1 MVCGRGELA
10 ERERLPRDGE
20 PQRRLVG
27 GSLVRVVR
35 CIARSNQIRWAL
47 ELRRHLDADE
57 ETGRSGGL
65 SCSLTATGHG
75 RSRGCWS
82 GRGSRGVCG
91 GRLHHRGWRHV
102 GCRGRITWALRVV
115 VVVIALS
122 ATEAR
127 KAAHL
132 PFPSAPP
139 RGGDPVD
146 AGRAAGARASDEP
159 MTQQGQECWAR
170 THEPSRRPPSL
181 RADHAP
187 ASQHRRGVSTSW
199 NAMPELAARAPNE
212 TRPAG
217 AEQGS
222 VTRLVVGCSGDRR
235 GAQDHHETRRR
246 SMAMAMEGRPW
257 RSRDPRAFPEGG
269 GTGGGHRYRWR
280 GGGRRGMLSLARGV
294 NRGAPQNKGWEE
306 RVDHACA

>member
-57 ETGRSGGL
+57 ETDRSGGL
-65 SCSLTATGHG
+65 SRSLTATGHG

-82 GRGSRGVCG
+82 GRGSRGVRG

-139 RGGDPVD
+139 RGCDLVG
-146 AGRAAGARASDEP
+146 AEQARGRGHHRSSDDSMRVRAQGMHARI
-159 MTQQGQECWAR
+159 G
-170 THEPSRRPPSL
+170 PSRRPPSL

-187 ASQHRRGVSTSW
+187 TS
-199 NAMPELAARAPNE
+199 
-212 TRPAG
+212 
-217 AEQGS
+217 
-222 VTRLVVGCSGDRR
+222 
-235 GAQDHHETRRR
+235 
-246 SMAMAMEGRPW
+246 
-257 RSRDPRAFPEGG
+257 
-269 GTGGGHRYRWR
+269 
-280 GGGRRGMLSLARGV
+280 
-294 NRGAPQNKGWEE
+294 
-306 RVDHACA
+306 